1 LIYRDWR
8 VGDGRATQF
17 KFMPGLRLRGGLWHS
32 KETVM
37 RTCILAA
44 VVVMTTTGAGLAQD
58 VEAGQG
64 VFKRMCLPCHDAGPG
79 AKVKLGPPL
88 NGLDG
93 RTAGTFA
100 GFNYSE
106 ANKTSGITWN
116 EQTFAEYV
124 KNPMQ
129 RMPGTRMAF
138 AGIRDEKD
146 IAGLWVYLKQFNENG
161 DKK

>member
-1 LIYRDWR
+1 
-8 VGDGRATQF
+8 
-17 KFMPGLRLRGGLWHS
+17 
-32 KETVM
+32 M
-37 RTCILAA
+37 RKCLLAA
-44 VVVMTTTGAGLAQD
+44 ALVIASTGSGLTQD

-64 VFKRMCLPCHDAGPG
+64 VFKRMCFPCHDAGPG

-93 RTAGTFA
+93 RAAGTMA

-116 EQTFAEYV
+116 DASFADYI

-138 AGIRDEKD
+138 AGIRDDKD
-146 IAGLWVYLKQFNENG
+146 IGNLWAYLKQFSDSG

>member
-1 LIYRDWR
+1 
-8 VGDGRATQF
+8 
-17 KFMPGLRLRGGLWHS
+17 
-32 KETVM
+32 M
-37 RTCILAA
+37 RKCLLAA
-44 VVVMTTTGAGLAQD
+44 ALVIASTGTGLAQD
-58 VEAGQG
+58 ADAGQG
-64 VFKRMCLPCHDAGPG
+64 VFKRMCFPCHDAGPG

-93 RTAGTFA
+93 RQAGTIP

-106 ANKTSGITWN
+106 ANKNSGIKWSDA
-116 EQTFAEYV
+116 TFPEYI

-138 AGIRDEKD
+138 AGVRDDKD
-146 IAGLWVYLKQFNENG
+146 IANLWAFLKQFSDNG

>member
-1 LIYRDWR
+1 
-8 VGDGRATQF
+8 
-17 KFMPGLRLRGGLWHS
+17 
-32 KETVM
+32 M

-44 VVVMTTTGAGLAQD
+44 ALMMATTGAGFAQD

-64 VFKRMCLPCHDAGPG
+64 VFKRMCFPCHDAGPG

-93 RTAGTFA
+93 RKAGTLP

-106 ANKTSGITWN
+106 ANKSSGITWGDA
-116 EQTFAEYV
+116 TFAEYI

-138 AGIRDEKD
+138 AGVRDEKD
-146 IAGLWVYLKQFNENG
+146 IANLWAYLKQFKENG
-161 DKK
+161 DK

>member
-1 LIYRDWR
+1 
-8 VGDGRATQF
+8 
-17 KFMPGLRLRGGLWHS
+17 
-32 KETVM
+32 
-37 RTCILAA
+37 LAA
-44 VVVMTTTGAGLAQD
+44 VLVMATTGAGFAQD

-64 VFKRMCLPCHDAGPG
+64 VFKRMCFPCHDAGPG

-93 RTAGTFA
+93 RAAGTFA

-106 ANKTSGITWN
+106 ANKTSGITWGDA
-116 EQTFAEYV
+116 TFAEYI

-138 AGIRDEKD
+138 AGVRDEKD
-146 IAGLWVYLKQFNENG
+146 IANLWAYLKQFKSD

>member
-1 LIYRDWR
+1 
-8 VGDGRATQF
+8 
-17 KFMPGLRLRGGLWHS
+17 
-32 KETVM
+32 M
-37 RTCILAA
+37 RKCLLAA
-44 VVVMTTTGAGLAQD
+44 ALVIASTGSGLTQD

-64 VFKRMCLPCHDAGPG
+64 VFKRMCFPCHDAGPG

-93 RTAGTFA
+93 RPAGTMQ

-106 ANKTSGITWN
+106 ANKNSGITWN
-116 EQTFAEYV
+116 DATFAEYI

-138 AGIRDEKD
+138 AGIRDDKD
-146 IAGLWVYLKQFNENG
+146 IGNLWAYLKQFSDSG

>member
-1 LIYRDWR
+1 
-8 VGDGRATQF
+8 
-17 KFMPGLRLRGGLWHS
+17 
-32 KETVM
+32 M

-44 VVVMTTTGAGLAQD
+44 VLVMATTGASFAQD

-64 VFKRMCLPCHDAGPG
+64 VFKRMCFPCHDAGPG

-93 RTAGTFA
+93 RKAGTMA

-106 ANKTSGITWN
+106 ANKNSGITWSDA
-116 EQTFAEYV
+116 TFAEYI

-138 AGIRDEKD
+138 AGVRDEKD
-146 IAGLWVYLKQFNENG
+146 IANLWAYLKQFKESS
-161 DKK
+161 DK

>member
-1 LIYRDWR
+1 
-8 VGDGRATQF
+8 
-17 KFMPGLRLRGGLWHS
+17 
-32 KETVM
+32 M

-44 VVVMTTTGAGLAQD
+44 VLVMATTGAGFAQD

-64 VFKRMCLPCHDAGPG
+64 VFKRMCFPCHDAGPG

-93 RTAGTFA
+93 RKAGTLP

-106 ANKTSGITWN
+106 ANKNSGITWGDA
-116 EQTFAEYV
+116 TFAEYI

-138 AGIRDEKD
+138 AGVRDDKD
-146 IAGLWVYLKQFNENG
+146 IANLWAFLKQFKEG
-161 DKK
+161 GEK